1 MCRGIRKME
10 RKSRKNILRN
20 LIFFLLLLVITLWI
34 ILKDQSITQILDII
48 KGVKIQYVLVAILC
62 MVIYIIL
69 EAVNIGRT
77 LKILGEKTKFLKNIK
92 YALIGFFFSSITP
105 AASGG
110 QPMQIYYMHKEKIS
124 VANSTLALLLNLT
137 SMQIITISFAL
148 ISLCMNYQYLNTAL
162 IIFFIV
168 GITLN
173 VMALTLLIIG
183 IFSRRLSKWLVK
195 VTIKVLKIFRI
206 KNIEEKQEKI
216 ERELTKYQYSA
227 KYLKEN
233 KGLIV
238 KTLITT
244 GIQFFIYYSITYW
257 TYRSFGFNESNILE
271 IVGMQ
276 SVLYA
281 TVSGI
286 PSPGAVGVSEGAFI
300 EIFRNV
306 YPEGLIKSATLLNRG
321 VNFYLFVII
330 SGITVIINDLRI
342 SNGESK

>member
-1 MCRGIRKME
+1 ME
-10 RKSRKNILRN
+10 RKSKKNIFRN
-20 LIFFLLLLVITLWI
+20 LIFFLLLITLTLWI
-34 ILKDQSITQILDII
+34 ILKDQSITQIIDII
-48 KGVKIQYVLVAILC
+48 KGVKFQYVIIAILC
-62 MVIYIIL
+62 MAIYIIL

-77 LKILGEKTKFLKNIK
+77 LKVLGEKNKFIQNIK

-148 ISLCMNYQYLNTAL
+148 ISLCFNYQYLNTAL

-173 VMALTLLIIG
+173 IMALTLLIIG
-183 IFSRRLSKWLVK
+183 IFSKRLSKWLVK
-195 VTIKVLKIFRI
+195 VAIKVLKFFRV
-206 KNIEEKQEKI
+206 KNIEEKQEKF
-216 ERELTKYQYSA
+216 EKELTKYQYSA

-233 KGLIV
+233 KGLILKV
-238 KTLITT
+238 LITA
-244 GIQFFIYYSITYW
+244 GVQFFIYYSITFW
-257 TYRSFGFNESNILE
+257 TYRSFGFNEKNILE
-271 IVGMQ
+271 IVALQ
-276 SVLYA
+276 AILYA

-300 EIFRNV
+300 GIFSNV

-321 VNFYLFVII
+321 INFYLFVII
-330 SGITVIINDLRI
+330 SGIIVIINDLRI
-342 SNGESK
+342 NNGEYK